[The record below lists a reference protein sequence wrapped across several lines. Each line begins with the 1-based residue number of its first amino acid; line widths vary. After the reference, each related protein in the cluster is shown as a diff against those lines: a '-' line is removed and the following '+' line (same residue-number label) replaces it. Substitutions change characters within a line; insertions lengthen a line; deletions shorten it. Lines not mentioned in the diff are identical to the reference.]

1 MDNSVSDPHPEAL
14 MPARPTR
21 NRRYGGLDREIFAL
35 ALPDLRDPGHRAAA
49 ADRGLRLIG
58 HLGTDQLAGLGIAA
72 NLIGIVVGL
81 CIFLAY
87 GTTSTVA
94 RRLGAGDRRAALAGG
109 IDGLV
114 LAILIGVVLVAVL
127 QLLLPLVVGAYGPS
141 APVRAAALAYLR
153 VAVCGLPAVLVLLAG
168 TGVLRGLQDTTT
180 PLKVAV
186 ATNLANIALNATL
199 VYGVGLGIRGS
210 AIGTLIAQTG
220 AAAVIAVIV
229 VRGAR
234 RAEVPLGFH
243 PRGVLAAARTG
254 VWLIART
261 ATLQVAITLTTVVAA
276 AGGTIML
283 AAYQVVNSIWVL
295 LAFALDAIAIAG
307 QAIIGRLLGAGD
319 VATGR
324 AMTTRMIGWGVVCGV
339 VFGLVVAVGGQFVAA
354 IFTPDPQVQQLVG
367 QALVVVAII
376 TPVAGIV
383 YVLDGVLIGA
393 GDGRYLALA
402 GLISLLAYVP
412 LALMV
417 RWLDAGLV
425 WLWVA
430 YGGFMLAR
438 MLTLVLR
445 ARTDTWI
452 RTGSDLA

>member
-1 MDNSVSDPHPEAL
+1 

-21 NRRYGGLDREIFAL
+21 NRRYGALDREIFAL
-35 ALPDLRDPGHRAAA
+35 ALPTFATLVTEPLLLI
-49 ADRGLRLIG
+49 ADSAFIG

-114 LAILIGVVLVAVL
+114 LAIRIGVLLVVVL
-127 QLLLPLVVGAYGPS
+127 QLLLPTIVGAYGPS
-141 APVRAAALAYLR
+141 APVREAALAYLR
-153 VAVCGLPAVLVLLAG
+153 VAVCGLPSVLVLLAG

-234 RAEVPLGFH
+234 RAEV
-243 PRGVLAAARTG
+243 AWA
-254 VWLIART
+254 
-261 ATLQVAITLTTVVAA
+261 
-276 AGGTIML
+276 
-283 AAYQVVNSIWVL
+283 S
-295 LAFALDAIAIAG
+295 
-307 QAIIGRLLGAGD
+307 
-319 VATGR
+319 
-324 AMTTRMIGWGVVCGV
+324 
-339 VFGLVVAVGGQFVAA
+339 
-354 IFTPDPQVQQLVG
+354 TPEACSRRPG
-367 QALVVVAII
+367 
-376 TPVAGIV
+376 PVSG
-383 YVLDGVLIGA
+383 
-393 GDGRYLALA
+393 
-402 GLISLLAYVP
+402 
-412 LALMV
+412 
-417 RWLDAGLV
+417 
-425 WLWVA
+425 
-430 YGGFMLAR
+430 
-438 MLTLVLR
+438 
-445 ARTDTWI
+445 
-452 RTGSDLA
+452 

>member
-1 MDNSVSDPHPEAL
+1 M
-14 MPARPTR
+14 
-21 NRRYGGLDREIFAL
+21 L
-35 ALPDLRDPGHRAAA
+35 A
-49 ADRGLRLIG
+49 
-58 HLGTDQLAGLGIAA
+58 
-72 NLIGIVVGL
+72 V
-81 CIFLAY
+81 
-87 GTTSTVA
+87 
-94 RRLGAGDRRAALAGG
+94 
-109 IDGLV
+109 
-114 LAILIGVVLVAVL
+114 LIGVALVVVL
-127 QLLLPLVVGAYGPS
+127 QLLLPTIVGAYGPS
-141 APVRAAALAYLR
+141 APVREAALAYLR

-234 RAEVPLGFH
+234 RSDVPLGFH
-243 PRGVLAAARTG
+243 PAGVFAAARTG

-276 AGGTIML
+276 AGGTIVL

-339 VFGLVVAVGGQFVAA
+339 VFGARRRGRRAVRGGDLHPRSAGAA
-354 IFTPDPQVQQLVG
+354 AGRAGARGGGDHHPDRRHRLR
-367 QALVVVAII
+367 
-376 TPVAGIV
+376 AGRRADRCRRRS
-383 YVLDGVLIGA
+383 LPGA
-393 GDGRYLALA
+393 G
-402 GLISLLAYVP
+402 
-412 LALMV
+412 
-417 RWLDAGLV
+417 
-425 WLWVA
+425 
-430 YGGFMLAR
+430 
-438 MLTLVLR
+438 
-445 ARTDTWI
+445 RTDLPGW
-452 RTGSDLA
+452 RTCRWP